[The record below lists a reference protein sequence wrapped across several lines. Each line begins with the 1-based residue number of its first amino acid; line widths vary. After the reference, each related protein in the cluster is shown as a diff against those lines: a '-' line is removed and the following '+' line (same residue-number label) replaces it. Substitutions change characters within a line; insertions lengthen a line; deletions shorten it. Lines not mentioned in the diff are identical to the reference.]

1 MAVGGKG
8 ENIKVVIDLE
18 LTDESLKKA
27 AKTGG
32 VEIGGGKELSGKIN
46 SKKSDLILR
55 NATTDAVQD
64 KVGKIQ
70 TKAGNL
76 NQLLTNPTGFITGRL
91 ATAIPVLGSL
101 MALAFALPE
110 IINAIGN
117 MLFGAGGPFDRR
129 FKRLIQKEYLGFL
142 TREEQKRRALGLDPL
157 IFSFNDGFGN
167 SVGQRTTYSLE
178 WTKEGQP
185 FANYLDANDYAP
197 KKQGTMYLTS
207 HPTKTGSA
215 GSGRFN

>member
-18 LTDESLKKA
+18 LSDDSLKKQS
-27 AKTGG
+27 GQQPM
-32 VEIGGGKELSGKIN
+32 EISEKQMGGKIT
-46 SKKSDLILR
+46 SKKADLVLK

-76 NQLLTNPTGFITGRL
+76 NQLISNPTGFIMGRL
-91 ATAIPVLGSL
+91 STAIPVLGSI

-110 IINAIGN
+110 IINAVGN

-129 FKRLIQKEYLGFL
+129 FKRLVNKEFLSFL

-157 IFSFNDGFGN
+157 IFNFGEGFGN
-167 SVGQRTTYSLE
+167 SIGQYTTYSLK
-178 WTKEGQP
+178 WTDEGKQ
-185 FANYLDANDYAP
+185 FGHYLDEKDYAP
-197 KKQGTMYLTS
+197 MKLGNMLLTS
-207 HPTKTGSA
+207 HPVKDKSP
-215 GSGRFN
+215 R

>member
-18 LTDESLKKA
+18 LSDDSLKKQS
-27 AKTGG
+27 GQQPM
-32 VEIGGGKELSGKIN
+32 EISEKQMGGKITP
-46 SKKSDLILR
+46 KKADLVLK

-76 NQLLTNPTGFITGRL
+76 SQLIQNPTGFIMGRL
-91 ATAIPVLGSL
+91 STAIPVLGSI

-129 FKRLIQKEYLGFL
+129 FKRLVNKEFLSFL

-157 IFSFNDGFGN
+157 IFNFSEGFGN
-167 SVGQRTTYSLE
+167 SIGQYTTYSLK
-178 WTKEGQP
+178 WTDEGKQ
-185 FANYLDANDYAP
+185 FGHYLDQKDYAP
-197 KKQGTMYLTS
+197 LKNTNMLLTG
-207 HPTKTGSA
+207 HPSKTGSP
-215 GSGRFN
+215 R

>member
-18 LTDESLKKA
+18 LSDDSLKKQS
-27 AKTGG
+27 GQQPM
-32 VEIGGGKELSGKIN
+32 EISEKQMGGKIT
-46 SKKSDLILR
+46 SKKADLVLK

-76 NQLLTNPTGFITGRL
+76 SQMIQNPTGFIMGRL
-91 ATAIPVLGSL
+91 STAIPVLGSI

-110 IINAIGN
+110 IINAVGN

-129 FKRLIQKEYLGFL
+129 F
-142 TREEQKRRALGLDPL
+142 
-157 IFSFNDGFGN
+157 
-167 SVGQRTTYSLE
+167 
-178 WTKEGQP
+178 
-185 FANYLDANDYAP
+185 
-197 KKQGTMYLTS
+197 
-207 HPTKTGSA
+207 
-215 GSGRFN
+215 